1 MDGIPGG
8 TGVPFDWLGDG
19 LPMILLLLLALWIVH
34 RVRNRRRPDAVA
46 SINRRRWQGF
56 AIRRRRGRS
65 PA

>member
-19 LPMILLLLLALWIVH
+19 LPMILLLLLALWVVH
-34 RVRNRRRPDAVA
+34 RVRHRRRPGTVG
-46 SINRRRWQGF
+46 SINRRRWQGA